1 MYTVKRR
8 VQADLKH
15 VKPGNILA
23 TKNPDKSEQTD
34 NTKNVHATDNGFLAK
49 MLKTWR
55 SGSNGSKQ
63 SVQMRRYSVLVMASM
78 LLAVSGCA
86 VSTEAG

>member
-1 MYTVKRR
+1 MIFSLFFSHK
-8 VQADLKH
+8 
-15 VKPGNILA
+15 
-23 TKNPDKSEQTD
+23 KNKS
-34 NTKNVHATDNGFLAK
+34 L
-49 MLKTWR
+49 
-55 SGSNGSKQ
+55 SGSKQ

>member
-1 MYTVKRR
+1 MYTVKHR
-8 VQADLKH
+8 VQADFKP

-23 TKNPDKSEQTD
+23 TKIPDKAEQTD
-34 NTKNVHATDNGFLAK
+34 NTKNVNTTDNGFLTK
-49 MLKTWR
+49 MFKKWIP
-55 SGSNGSKQ
+55 GANGSKQ